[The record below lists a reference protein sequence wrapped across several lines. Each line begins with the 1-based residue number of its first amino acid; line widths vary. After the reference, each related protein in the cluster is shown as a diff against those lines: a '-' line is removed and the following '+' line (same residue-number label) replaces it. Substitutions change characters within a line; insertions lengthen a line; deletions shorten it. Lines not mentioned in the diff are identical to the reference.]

1 MIDRLQCSY
10 LKFSTSDLNH
20 PFEVPL
26 TKARGL
32 AHFSDGP
39 QSHKTDIRMMSY
51 CHNEFIIVCS
61 IFYDSTVRSCR
72 TEPIFCRDSDNSD
85 RSRKPL
91 NLYVILHS
99 ILVYRGQREPVCYTA

>member
-72 TEPIFCRDSDNSD
+72 TEPIFCRDSDNYD
-85 RSRKPL
+85 RPGKAL
-91 NLYVILHS
+91 VIRYLIIRYS
-99 ILVYRGQREPVCYTA
+99 QILGN